1 MLTALGLLA
10 NVEHGDWVTV
20 AENGGKVVGD
30 GNACFE
36 DVWMSLDLESL
47 SLVVFHP
54 VACAWLFVN

>member
-1 MLTALGLLA
+1 VASTFVAMLTALGLLA

-36 DVWMSLDLESL
+36 DV
-47 SLVVFHP
+47 
-54 VACAWLFVN
+54 